1 MLRVCIVNFRAVTL
15 HPLTPLGKAPMFLW
29 LADLMTNPLP
39 KLDHPRQPLWQ
50 GYLLVGKLDV
60 DNSQR

>member
-1 MLRVCIVNFRAVTL
+1 MC
-15 HPLTPLGKAPMFLW
+15 LW
-29 LADLMTNPLP
+29 LADLMSNPLT